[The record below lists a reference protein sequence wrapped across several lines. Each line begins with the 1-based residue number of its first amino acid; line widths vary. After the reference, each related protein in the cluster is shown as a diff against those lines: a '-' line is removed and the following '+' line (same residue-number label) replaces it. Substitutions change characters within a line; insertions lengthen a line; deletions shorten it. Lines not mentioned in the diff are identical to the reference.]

1 MSSIE
6 PRRVNPSL
14 EPTQTRTL
22 SSNDL
27 ISRVASDLTPY
38 QSVRVSKKIQRERM
52 KTCVELARIENDTL
66 LTEAEIIAKAKIRST
81 MEQAERLLHA
91 ERSEIIADAAIQHE
105 GASRTVDLVKDEA
118 AHRLFKVALD
128 GASSR
133 YLSGVVKRA
142 GS

>member
-1 MSSIE
+1 MSDLT
-6 PRRVNPSL
+6 PRPINPGV
-14 EPTQTRTL
+14 EPTQTRIL

-27 ISRVASDLTPY
+27 IRRVASDLTPY
-38 QSVRVSKKIQRERM
+38 QSVRVSRKIQRERA
-52 KTCVELARIENDTL
+52 KTCVDLAKIENATMIA
-66 LTEAEIIAKAKIRST
+66 EAEIIARGKVRST
-81 MEQAERLLHA
+81 MEHVERLLQG

-105 GASRTVDLVKDEA
+105 GASRAIDLVKDQA
-118 AHRLFKVALD
+118 AHQLFKDALD